1 MPTEYSALLAS
12 ILYEDVKKELRRTQA
27 DEVDMQNILAKAIDC
42 CRQAAGSFRLSG
54 CDASGAP
61 GAVAGHSGA
70 VSRRHRKLSFRSQ
83 PSLRLEILIWT
94 TWIISFLTPSGPI
107 SSCKVSSSPDICP

>member
-1 MPTEYSALLAS
+1 MPTVYSALLAS

-61 GAVAGHSGA
+61 GAVAGHSGQSLVA
-70 VSRRHRKLSFRSQ
+70 IESCRFDRSRHS
-83 PSLRLEILIWT
+83 
-94 TWIISFLTPSGPI
+94 
-107 SSCKVSSSPDICP
+107 D

>member
-42 CRQAAGSFRLSG
+42 CRQAAGS
-54 CDASGAP
+54 
-61 GAVAGHSGA
+61 
-70 VSRRHRKLSFRSQ
+70 
-83 PSLRLEILIWT
+83 
-94 TWIISFLTPSGPI
+94 
-107 SSCKVSSSPDICP
+107 